1 MSRGREHGQAAVEL
15 ALSLPL
21 VVLLLLAA
29 VQTGLVVR
37 DQILVVHASREAARA
52 AVVTPDPSAA
62 RRAAT
67 GSSGLAQRRLAVE
80 QGPRGAPGSALRV
93 AVRYVSP
100 TEVPLVGS
108 FLPDVVLRATTTMR
122 VEV

>member
-1 MSRGREHGQAAVEL
+1 MSREREHGQAAVEL
-15 ALSLPL
+15 VLSLPL

-52 AVVTPDPSAA
+52 AVVSADPAAA
-62 RRAAT
+62 RRAAAA
-67 GSSGLAQRRLAVE
+67 SSGLAQRRLTVDP
-80 QGPRGAPGSALRV
+80 GPRGAPGSALRV

-100 TEVPLVGS
+100 TEVPLVGP
-108 FLPDVVLRATTTMR
+108 FLPDVILRATTTMR